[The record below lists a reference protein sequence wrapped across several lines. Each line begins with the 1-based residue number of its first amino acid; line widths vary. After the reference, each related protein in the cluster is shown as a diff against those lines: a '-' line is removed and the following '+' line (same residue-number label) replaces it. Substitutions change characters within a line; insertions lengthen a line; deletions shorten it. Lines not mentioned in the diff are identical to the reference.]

1 MAGGGWGAGVRVGP
15 TQSPRV
21 IIWPRP
27 GPPRRLPGL
36 WLLRAESGVS
46 LWVLSWAPLGR
57 GCHRARP
64 GPVKRLGVGALRAGP
79 GARVRGSLCGTGTGC
94 GGTRWNCARW
104 RQGGPDCAGLGAW
117 CWLGL
122 ALGPGPGQGAAWDG
136 SRQKWPTLEAS
147 AAGACG
153 RRGESR
159 DIFRITLSPRVL
171 YPQSWLRPDTEIN

>member
-136 SRQKWPTLEAS
+136 SRQQRPTLEAS

-153 RRGESR
+153 RRRGERRGGGKAETFSE
-159 DIFRITLSPRVL
+159 SH
-171 YPQSWLRPDTEIN
+171 